1 MDETTRAGWTPEA
14 VHQLTE
20 LAREGVPVHMISMR
34 LKRPIEMVS
43 AKLNELRLTTADHG
57 KS

>member
-1 MDETTRAGWTPEA
+1 MDESTRGWTPEA

-20 LAREGVPVHMISMR
+20 LAREGVPAPMISMR
-34 LKRPIEMVS
+34 LRRPIEMVT
-43 AKLNELRLTTADHG
+43 AKLNELRLTTADHS